1 MGFCMK
7 PFDDSMDCL
16 VSTTDV
22 NIKRMADDPVFAKD
36 FTIVDSYQPGAGIAF
51 GDIKN
56 DAEFSIARPDT
67 NFQSIAAKSRKGCT
81 GEEKKT
87 GDLVYYE
94 LTCTDLNLH
103 YYRNFETTEKTQD
116 GQLTLDIAGSE
127 IPFYGFVQTAADD
140 EFTKGAKTAVGKVVA
155 IAPVTTAFKAAVEK
169 KPANG
174 GEGGETG
181 GSTDGEDSASQ
192 MTAAIVAVSALAALF

>member
-1 MGFCMK
+1 
-7 PFDDSMDCL
+7 MDCL

-22 NIKRMADDPVFAKD
+22 DIERIADDAVFAKD

-51 GDIKN
+51 ADIKN

-81 GEEKKT
+81 GVKKEN
-87 GDLVYYE
+87 GGLVYYE

-116 GQLTLDIAGSE
+116 GQMTLAIAGE
-127 IPFYGFVQTAADD
+127 KIPFYGFVQTAADD
-140 EFTKGAKTAVGKVVA
+140 KFTKGAKTATGKVVG
-155 IAPVTTAFKAAVEK
+155 IAPVTPAFKAAAEK
-169 KPANG
+169 KPDAGGDG
-174 GEGGETG
+174 GENKPTE
-181 GSTDGEDSASQ
+181 EDSASQ